1 MNKLILEEIYIVH
14 NEILDDSEQEE
25 SEDEEQEF
33 KEQES
38 NELEDSDSSFEGDD
52 LNEESDYADEE
63 EEDSDSDSDEDTNLF
78 EPIIFQLTDDFRFIS
93 PIMQS
98 NPSTSLYKAIDK
110 NTNTI
115 VCVKMVIS
123 KSNQIPIEVKIL
135 EYIRRLGGHENI
147 QELISVYHQTSTAW
161 VIITKFYEST
171 SSYQSKCLF
180 SNGASIYVF
189 MKQLFQGLVFL
200 HSNSIIHRD
209 IKPSNLLWN
218 NDTKHLTIIDF
229 DLSCWNHSAGHS
241 QSVGTDG
248 YTAPEVL
255 NFSRDVISRPKY
267 FQEIDL
273 YSSGCVFAGLMHSV
287 HEDDMKEKYFYVWRS
302 KYSKMKSREYD
313 DDLLLGLIE
322 YDRNKRIS
330 ASAALQSNYILKS
343 NE

>member
-1 MNKLILEEIYIVH
+1 MNKLILDDIYIEH
-14 NEILDDSEQEE
+14 NEILDNSEQEE
-25 SEDEEQEF
+25 SEEE
-33 KEQES
+33 ES
-38 NELEDSDSSFEGDD
+38 KQELEESDSSYEGD
-52 LNEESDYADEE
+52 LNEESEYEENEEE
-63 EEDSDSDSDEDTNLF
+63 EEDSDSDSDDDKNLF
-78 EPIIFQLTDDFRFIS
+78 EPIIFQLTDDFRFVS
-93 PIMQS
+93 PIIQS

-147 QELISVYHQTSTAW
+147 QELIGVYHQTSTAW

-180 SNGASIYVF
+180 SNGATIHMF

-218 NDTKHLTIIDF
+218 NETKHLTIIDF

-255 NFSRDVISRPKY
+255 NFSRDVTSRPKY

-330 ASAALQSNYILKS
+330 ASAALQSNYIIKS